1 MACGILIQKQVALR
15 WKLLNL
21 LRQTPA
27 ANGCPDGA
35 VRTSRLLRLVIVT
48 APLYVTIVALIFHSG
63 WAARTLVALAL
74 GVAIASPVYGLMLAT
89 AVAPFGALLA
99 TTIHDEGFRISEAVV
114 VAFLVGWLLR
124 ERFQKRDAQLGAP
137 PLAWLFAFV
146 VLVSMAT
153 LAWQLHAFPREFS
166 AEMRQLR
173 DAYFETFADWTGVV
187 AGARLIEGLGL
198 VAATVSLS
206 RRDSAIAYRLSAV
219 LAGSAAIAAGS
230 SVLLWYGIGSASAL
244 QRLVLNGYRVSGHV
258 GDANAAGS
266 YFAMVLCLALGATA
280 CARGRSMAAW
290 AMLTM
295 ASGTGLWLAQ
305 SRTAI
310 AMVGI
315 LGGAALAIVVSARLR
330 PRARAALLATAVI
343 VGAGVT
349 AARVRQLEKDP
360 DFHGAGFRVQFFE
373 TSLRMIRASPLI
385 GVGIGQYPRASPLYL
400 SPQLAFAYGV
410 ENAHNYFLQIAAETG
425 VVGFGAFTALLGI
438 ASARAIRALVRTPD
452 DVRLLG
458 ITSGVLAFLGTCLS
472 GHPLLVA
479 EVAYPFWIQFG
490 LMTASR
496 SAAPDAPPAAVGL
509 RRSAWWLTLAGA
521 AGLVVVGAVT
531 TPRRARAPVESQPVD
546 GFYGWERAE
555 DGRRFR
561 WTGQFAS
568 VLLPKE
574 VVRVR
579 IPVRIPTDRT
589 PIAPIGIDI
598 STDGDRPVRTLVYGA
613 WNDLDVRLREA
624 DPMIAVRRV
633 NLRVERTWQ
642 PALYVPGSAEMRH
655 VGIQVGEPEII
666 QTR

>member
-1 MACGILIQKQVALR
+1 MR

-35 VRTSRLLRLVIVT
+35 VRTSRLLPLIIVT
-48 APLYVTIVALIFHSG
+48 APLYVTMAALIFHSG

-89 AVAPFGALLA
+89 AVAPFGALAA
-99 TTIHDEGFRISEAVV
+99 TIIHDEGFRISEAVV

-124 ERFQKRDAQLGAP
+124 ERFQRRDAQLGAP

-146 VLVSMAT
+146 VLVSIAT

-166 AEMRQLR
+166 AELRQLR

-206 RRDSAIAYRLSAV
+206 RRDPAIAYRLSAV

-244 QRLVLNGYRVSGHV
+244 QRIVLNGYRVSGHV

-295 ASGTGLWLAQ
+295 ASGAGLWLAQ
-305 SRTAI
+305 SRTAL

-315 LGGAALAIVVSARLR
+315 VGGAALVVAVSARFK
-330 PRARAALLATAVI
+330 PRTRAALLAVAFI
-343 VGAGVT
+343 IGAGVT
-349 AARVRQLEKDP
+349 AARVWQLEKDP

-385 GVGIGQYPRASPLYL
+385 GVGIGQYPRASPQYL

-425 VVGFGAFTALLGI
+425 VIGFAAFTVWLGI
-438 ASARAIRALVRTPD
+438 PIARALRALVRRPD

-458 ITSGVLAFLGTCLS
+458 ITSGVLAFVGTSLS
-472 GHPLLVA
+472 GHPFLVG
-479 EVAYPFWIQFG
+479 EVAYPFWIMFG
-490 LMTASR
+490 LMTALP
-496 SAAPDAPPAAVGL
+496 SATPGDARADARFP
-509 RRSAWWLTLAGA
+509 RSAWWLTFAGA

-531 TPRRARAPVESQPVD
+531 AVRRTPAPVESQAVD
-546 GFYGWERAE
+546 GFYGWETAE

-561 WTGQFAS
+561 WTGEFAS

-579 IPVRIPTDRT
+579 IPIRIPTDRA
-589 PIAPIGIDI
+589 PIAPIGIDV
-598 STDGDRPVRTLVYGA
+598 STDGDRPVRTLVYGE
-613 WNDLDVRLREA
+613 WNDLDVRLHEA
-624 DPMIAVRRV
+624 DPMIVVRRV

-642 PALYVPGSAEMRH
+642 PALYLPGSAEMRR
-655 VGIQVGEPEII
+655 VGIQVGEFEII

>member
-1 MACGILIQKQVALR
+1 LIQKQVALR

-21 LRQTPA
+21 PQQTSA
-27 ANGCPDGA
+27 AHGGA
-35 VRTSRLLRLVIVT
+35 DAAVGTSRWLRLVIVT
-48 APLYVTIVALIFHSG
+48 APLYVTMVALIFHTG
-63 WAARTLVALAL
+63 WAAKALVALAL
-74 GVAIASPVYGLMLAT
+74 GMAIASPVHGLLFAT
-89 AVAPFGALLA
+89 AVAPLGVLA
-99 TTIHDEGFRISEAVV
+99 STLIHDEGFRISEAVV

-124 ERFQKRDAQLGAP
+124 ERFQRRDAPVGAP
-137 PLAWLFAFV
+137 QLAWLFAFV
-146 VLVSMAT
+146 ILASIAT
-153 LAWQLHAFPREFS
+153 LAWQLQDFPREFS

-173 DAYFETFADWTGVV
+173 AAYFETFADWTGVV

-206 RRDSAIAYRLSAV
+206 RRDPAVASRVCVV
-219 LAGSAAIAAGS
+219 LACSAAVAAGS

-244 QRLVLNGYRVSGHV
+244 QRVALNGYRVSGHV

-290 AMLTM
+290 ALLTM
-295 ASGTGLWLAQ
+295 GSGAGLWLAQ
-305 SRTAI
+305 SRTAL

-315 LGGAALAIVVSARLR
+315 LGGAALAVVVTGRLT
-330 PRARAALLATAVI
+330 PRARAALLATAFVI
-343 VGAGVT
+343 GAGVT
-349 AARVRQLEKDP
+349 AARVWQLEKDP

-385 GVGIGQYPRASPLYL
+385 GVGIGQYPRASSQYL

-425 VVGFGAFTALLGI
+425 VIGFGAFTVWLGI
-438 ASARAIRALVRTPD
+438 AIVGAIRALVRTPG

-472 GHPLLVA
+472 GHPLLVG
-479 EVAYPFWIQFG
+479 EVAYPFWVQFG
-490 LMTASR
+490 LMVATR
-496 SAAPDAPPAAVGL
+496 SAAPDDAPAAAGL
-509 RRSAWWLTLAGA
+509 PRWAWWMTLAGA

-531 TPRRARAPVESQPVD
+531 TPRRAPAPMESQAVD

-561 WTGQFAS
+561 WSGQFAS

-579 IPVRIPTDRT
+579 IPVRVPTDRA

-598 STDGDRPVRTLVYGA
+598 STDGERPVRTLVYGA

-642 PALYVPGSAEMRH
+642 PALYVPGSAEMRS
-655 VGIQVGEPEII
+655 VGIQVGEYEIV

>member
-1 MACGILIQKQVALR
+1 MVCGILIQKQVALR

-21 LRQTPA
+21 PRQAPA
-27 ANGCPDGA
+27 AERWSDAA
-35 VRTSRLLRLVIVT
+35 VWKSRLLRLLIAT
-48 APLYVTIVALIFHSG
+48 PLVYVTVVALIFHSG
-63 WAARTLVALAL
+63 WAARALVAFAL
-74 GVAIASPVYGLMLAT
+74 GIAIASPVYGLLFAA
-89 AVAPFGALLA
+89 AVAPLGVLGATL
-99 TTIHDEGFRISEAVV
+99 IHDEAFRISEAVV

-124 ERFQKRDAQLGAP
+124 ERFHQRFSIGVP
-137 PLAWLFAFV
+137 RPAWLFSFV
-146 VLVSMAT
+146 VVASVAT
-153 LAWQLHAFPREFS
+153 LAWQLRAFPLGFS
-166 AEMRQLR
+166 AEMWQLR
-173 DAYFETFADWTGVV
+173 NAYFVTFADWTGVV

-198 VAATVSLS
+198 VAATVTLS
-206 RRDSAIAYRLSAV
+206 RRHEVVVNRLSAV
-219 LAGSAAIAAGS
+219 LACSAAIAAGS

-244 QRLVLNGYRVSGHV
+244 QRIVLNGYRVSGHV

-280 CARGRSMAAW
+280 HARGRTMAAW
-290 AMLTM
+290 AMLTV
-295 ASGTGLWLAQ
+295 ASGAGLWLAQ
-305 SRTAI
+305 SRTAL

-315 LGGAALAIVVSARLR
+315 LGGAALAIAVSRRLK
-330 PRARAALLATAVI
+330 PRARATLLAAALI
-343 VGAGVT
+343 VGAAVT
-349 AARVRQLEKDP
+349 AARVRQLERDP

-385 GVGIGQYPRASPLYL
+385 GVGIGQYSRASPQYL
-400 SPQLAFAYGV
+400 SPQLAFAYGA

-425 VVGFGAFTALLGI
+425 VVGFAAFTVWLGI
-438 ASARAIRALVRTPD
+438 ATVRALRALVRRPD

-458 ITSGVLAFLGTCLS
+458 ITGGVLAYLGTCLS
-472 GHPLLVA
+472 GHPFLVG

-490 LMTASR
+490 LMTAIPLATPGDAR
-496 SAAPDAPPAAVGL
+496 VAARFSP
-509 RRSAWWLTLAGA
+509 SAWWLTFAGA

-531 TPRRARAPVESQPVD
+531 TVRRTSAPVESQAVD
-546 GFYGWERAE
+546 GFYGWETAE
-555 DGRRFR
+555 DGRRVR

-579 IPVRIPTDRT
+579 IPIRIPTDRA
-589 PIAPIGIDI
+589 PIAPIGIEV
-598 STDGDRPVRTLVYGA
+598 STDGDRPVRTLVYGE

-624 DPMIAVRRV
+624 DPMIVARRV

>member
-1 MACGILIQKQVALR
+1 MR
-15 WKLLNL
+15 RKLLNL
-21 LRQTPA
+21 PRQAPA
-27 ANGCPDGA
+27 ADDWPDAA
-35 VRTSRLLRLVIVT
+35 VWKSRLLRLLIVT
-48 APLYVTIVALIFHSG
+48 PPLYVTVVALIFHTG
-63 WAARTLVALAL
+63 WAAKALVALVL
-74 GVAIASPVYGLMLAT
+74 GIAIASPVHGLLFAA
-89 AVAPFGALLA
+89 AVAPLGVLA
-99 TTIHDEGFRISEAVV
+99 ATLIHDEAFRISEAVV

-124 ERFQKRDAQLGAP
+124 ERFNERGLSVGAP
-137 PLAWLFAFV
+137 RPAWLFSFV
-146 VLVSMAT
+146 VLASVAT
-153 LAWQLHAFPREFS
+153 LAWQLRSFPREFS
-166 AEMRQLR
+166 AELRQLQG
-173 DAYFETFADWTGVV
+173 AYFETFADWTGVV

-206 RRDSAIAYRLSAV
+206 RRHEAVANRLSAV
-219 LAGSAAIAAGS
+219 LACSAAIAAGS

-244 QRLVLNGYRVSGHV
+244 QRIVLNGYRVSGHV

-266 YFAMVLCLALGATA
+266 YFAMVLCLALGAA
-280 CARGRSMAAW
+280 AHARGGKMAGW
-290 AMLTM
+290 AMLTI

-305 SRTAI
+305 SRTAL

-315 LGGAALAIVVSARLR
+315 LGGAALVVSVSARFK
-330 PRARAALLATAVI
+330 PRARAALLAAAFI

-385 GVGIGQYPRASPLYL
+385 GVGIGQYPRASPQYL

-425 VVGFGAFTALLGI
+425 VIGFAAFTVWLGI
-438 ASARAIRALVRTPD
+438 ATAHALRALVRRPD

-458 ITSGVLAFLGTCLS
+458 ITSGVLAFLGTSLS
-472 GHPLLVA
+472 GHPFLVG
-479 EVAYPFWIQFG
+479 EVAYPFWIMFG
-490 LMTASR
+490 LMTAIL
-496 SAAPDAPPAAVGL
+496 SATPGDARADARFP
-509 RRSAWWLTLAGA
+509 RSAWWLTFAGA

-531 TPRRARAPVESQPVD
+531 TVRRTPAPVESQAVD
-546 GFYGWERAE
+546 GFYGWETAE

-568 VLLPKE
+568 VMLPKE

-579 IPVRIPTDRT
+579 IPIRIPTDRA
-589 PIAPIGIDI
+589 PIAPIGIDV
-598 STDGDRPVRTLVYGA
+598 STDGGRPVRTLVYGE
-613 WNDLDVRLREA
+613 WNDLFVRLRDA
-624 DPMIAVRRV
+624 DPMIVMRRV

-642 PALYVPGSAEMRH
+642 PALYVPGSAEMRR
-655 VGIQVGEPEII
+655 VGIQVGEYEII